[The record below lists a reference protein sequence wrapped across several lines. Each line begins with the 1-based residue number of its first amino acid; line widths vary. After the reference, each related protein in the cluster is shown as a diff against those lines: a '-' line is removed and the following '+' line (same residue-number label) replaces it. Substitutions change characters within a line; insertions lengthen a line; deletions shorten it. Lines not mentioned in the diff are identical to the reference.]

1 MLDVHLT
8 LPLGSAALASMTT
21 SAPAPMP
28 ASGSTVGLV
37 FLIATIVVALC
48 FDFTNGFHD
57 TANAVAT
64 SVSTRVLTPRFAIV
78 MAALLNFLGAVISLF
93 FGTQVAKTIG
103 TDVAAQSALTP
114 VAVMAALLAAI
125 SWNLLTWFYGL
136 PSSSSHALIGGLIGG
151 AVVQSAQH
159 FHALE
164 VDGII
169 RIVLSLILSPAV
181 GLLVAF
187 VISTAV
193 YWLFRHWRPRRVTDV
208 SSWMQRVSAASVAF
222 SHGSNDA
229 QKTMAV
235 ITAALLSYQAQGAP
249 PAKFV
254 VPIWVVVACATAM
267 GLGTSFG
274 GWRIIQTMGMRIV
287 KLKPIDGFSAEAAA
301 ASVITT
307 ASLWGLPVSTTHVI
321 AGSVMGVGARH
332 RVSAVRWGVA
342 GDMVVAWILTGPIT
356 ARIAAVLCAL
366 MLVAG
371 LR

>member
-1 MLDVHLT
+1 MPDLYLA
-8 LPLGSAALASMTT
+8 LPLASAVHASVL
-21 SAPAPMP
+21 
-28 ASGSTVGLV
+28 ASGSTGGLI

-78 MAALLNFLGAVISLF
+78 MAAMLNFLGAAISLL

-103 TDVAAQSALTP
+103 TDVAAQSALTS

-159 FHALE
+159 FYALK

-169 RIVLSLILSPAV
+169 KIVLSLVVSPAV
-181 GLLVAF
+181 GLLAAF
-187 VISTAV
+187 VISTVV
-193 YWLFRHWRPRRVTDV
+193 YWLFRRWRPHRVTDV

-235 ITAALLSYQAQGAP
+235 IAAAVLSYQGQSVSS
-249 PAKFV
+249 KFHV
-254 VPIWVVVACATAM
+254 DWWIIVICATAM

-342 GDMVVAWILTGPIT
+342 GDMVVAWILTGPMT
-356 ARIAAVLCAL
+356 ALIAAVLCAL